1 MKIFWKT
8 SKQLLKIGKS
18 NHDIP
23 TLEMNNEYA
32 ETDMQKADML
42 NKYFAS
48 QMDLDD
54 NNRPLP
60 HIPPTEYTLT
70 SIVITVED
78 VKNVLWNLN
87 INKACGPDL
96 ISPRLLKE
104 GSTIIALPLSIVFNR
119 SLEQGYFP
127 ICWKYGNVTLF
138 TRKMTS
144 HNPRIT
150 GQLLC

>member
-1 MKIFWKT
+1 MKILWKT
-8 SKQLLKIGKS
+8 SKQLLKNGKS

-32 ETDMQKADML
+32 LTDIQKADML
-42 NKYFAS
+42 KKYFAS

-60 HIPPTEYTLT
+60 HIPPTEYSLT

-78 VKNVLWNLN
+78 VKNVFRNLN
-87 INKACGPDL
+87 ITKACGPDL

-104 GSTIIALPLSIVFNR
+104 GATIIALPLSIIFNR

-127 ICWKYGNVTLF
+127 TCRKYGNITPF
-138 TRKMTS
+138 YKKNDSR
-144 HNPRIT
+144 NPRIT